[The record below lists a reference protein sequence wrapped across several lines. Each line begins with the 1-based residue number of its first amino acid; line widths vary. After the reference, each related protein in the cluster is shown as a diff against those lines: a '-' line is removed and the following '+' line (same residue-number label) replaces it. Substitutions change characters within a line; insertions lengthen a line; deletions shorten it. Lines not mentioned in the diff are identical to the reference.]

1 MTHMAFLALITSMV
15 AVLLTLVNGCTKR
28 IVPNTDGVATLTE
41 CVRKGM
47 QLDANKRKCILPD
60 DAFCY
65 SQLMIK
71 GMSVCIQPSSQ
82 SDCDKIARNN
92 SSVSSL
98 KYRNSSCTKVGAG
111 NEPSGNRDTS
121 IGIKI
126 TSRISGAIPKQP
138 NGVIL
143 ADAQIAPANNQDM
156 HQFTVMN
163 YPTSGCTVRSNRD
176 PHGTAKFII
185 TAVPSATATN
195 CNAKIVVINLITGAY
210 NTADIVAK
218 VAP

>member
-1 MTHMAFLALITSMV
+1 MTHMAFLALIISMV
-15 AVLLTLVNGCTKR
+15 TVLLTLVNGCTKR
-28 IVPNTDGVATLTE
+28 TVPSPDGVATLSE

-47 QLDANKRKCILPD
+47 QLDANKSKCVLPD

-71 GMSVCIQPSSQ
+71 GMSVCKQPSSQ

-98 KYRNSSCTKVGAG
+98 KYRNSSCTEASAG
-111 NEPSGNRDTS
+111 KDPSGNRDTR

-126 TSRISGAIPKQP
+126 TSRVSGAIPKQP
-138 NGVIL
+138 NGVVL
-143 ADAQIAPANNQDM
+143 ADVQITSANNQDM
-156 HQFTVMN
+156 YQLTMMN
-163 YPTSGCTVRSNRD
+163 YPTSGCMVRSNRD